1 MKVVQKSDKECNNA
15 QENGTKSSEEKGESS
30 NSHDHQ
36 HQQKQPNKESDALPF
51 QLQQSNLPRGKE
63 ELKKVHIH
71 TPQNKEEFI
80 FSIQFSQ
87 SQNYQS
93 KGKANY

>member
-15 QENGTKSSEEKGESS
+15 QKSGTQSSEEKGSS

-36 HQQKQPNKESDALPF
+36 QKQQKQPNKESDALPF

-87 SQNYQS
+87 SRNYQS
-93 KGKANY
+93 KDKANY